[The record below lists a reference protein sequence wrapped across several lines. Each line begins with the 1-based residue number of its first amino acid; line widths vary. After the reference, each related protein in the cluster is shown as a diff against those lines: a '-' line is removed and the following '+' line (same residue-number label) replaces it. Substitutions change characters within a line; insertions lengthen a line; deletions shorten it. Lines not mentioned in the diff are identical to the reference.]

1 MKRLFLSIF
10 IVTLI
15 AGCGIFGSDGDGRF
29 GAWEKVNSDRG
40 EYRGIGDSQ
49 GKVQMLSKTNGTST
63 SADTIQID
71 TSYVNS
77 DEQLDISLSPNDL
90 TQDRDYDVY
99 MQIVD
104 STAPHPM
111 HYWKVTYISDS
122 TAFNAMLND
131 ARLRASGVLE
141 IGTILEYNCGAQ
153 QADSEILNIEYA
165 TQDSSEATVYQV
177 QADGML
183 DIIKD
188 IIPGCKD

>member
-1 MKRLFLSIF
+1 MRRLFLSLF
-10 IVTLI
+10 IVTVI
-15 AGCGIFGSDGDGRF
+15 SGCGIFGNDGSDRF
-29 GAWEKVNSDRG
+29 GAWEKVSSDRG
-40 EYRGIGDSQ
+40 EYRGTGSK
-49 GKVQMLSKTNGTST
+49 GKIQAVASGISYNST
-63 SADTIQID
+63 ADTIQID

-77 DEQLDISLSPNDL
+77 DKQLDISLSPNDL

-99 MQIVD
+99 MQMVD

-111 HYWKVTYISDS
+111 HYWKVEYLSDS

-141 IGTILEYNCGAQ
+141 VGTILEYNCGSQ
-153 QADSEILNIEYA
+153 QAENEILNIEYA
-165 TQDSSEATVYQV
+165 TQDSSQITVYQV

-183 DIIKD
+183 DIVKD